1 MEKTARI
8 GRQIDKQKMKKII
21 KRFLS
26 IICITFVITIFATPT
41 IADSTGNI
49 VTGDIGDFGTWTT
62 EHNQNELLNN
72 VKNDLNAFE
81 SEYGH
86 EYVEAGVPI
95 EARLGIV
102 FVRALSYVS
111 QILDSSLVRFVNIFL
126 VIAFIFWVMLY
137 AYQMIT
143 DGGKTKPMDAF
154 QEIAKKGAILAIW
167 LILLGGGIQWF
178 FGAIMGPIFGFSS
191 YVSNLIL
198 NATTESGGYA
208 LADNCAAIHTYATT
222 HLGNNQIFTPEFAA
236 NIMCVPARLSGF
248 YYGAIKFG
256 WNLVVSGL
264 GVSTFTLLVGLILV
278 CLFIYTAFKF
288 MFVAFGVVADL
299 FLVIIMLPFTA
310 IAETV
315 NKTSYKGIAGD
326 VYNGFLGLFKSS
338 NLSSQIKKFVDASI
352 YFISLSIIIAIA
364 GALLASAV
372 QLNSDTHLITVLNGD
387 VVTLLLTGALVAYLA
402 AHADEFA
409 KTIGG
414 AIDYAI
420 GSDLQKDLKTVYNDT
435 KKKAEA
441 FIKALKESKK

>member
-1 MEKTARI
+1 
-8 GRQIDKQKMKKII
+8 MKKII

-26 IICITFVITIFATPT
+26 IVCITSVMAVFATPAHTAT
-41 IADSTGNI
+41 IGNI
-49 VTGDIGDFGTWTT
+49 TTGDIGEYGKWATD
-62 EHNQNELLNN
+62 HNREVLLGN
-72 VKNDLNAFE
+72 VQNDLNEFE
-81 SEYGH
+81 SGYGR
-86 EYVEAGVPI
+86 EYVDTGVPV

-102 FVRALSYVS
+102 FVRALSYVAK
-111 QILDSSLVRFVNIFL
+111 ILDNSLVRFVNIFL
-126 VIAFIFWVMLY
+126 VIAFLFWVMLY

-143 DGGKTKPMDAF
+143 DGKTKPMSVF
-154 QEIAKKGAILAIW
+154 QEIVKKGAILAIW
-167 LILLGGGIQWF
+167 LILLGGGIQWL

-198 NATTESGGYA
+198 NATTEVGGYV
-208 LADNCAAIHTYATT
+208 LADNCAAIHSYAAI
-222 HLGNNQIFTPEFAA
+222 HLGNNAIFTPEFAA

-256 WNLVVSGL
+256 WGLVVSGF

-278 CLFIYTAFKF
+278 CLFVYTAYKF
-288 MFVAFGVVADL
+288 LFVAFGVIADL
-299 FLVIIMLPFTA
+299 FLVVIMLPFTA

-326 VYNGFLGLFKSS
+326 IYNGFLGLFKSS
-338 NLSSQIKKFVDASI
+338 NLSSQIKKFVDAAI

-372 QLNSDTHLITVLNGD
+372 QLNSQTHLITVLNGD
-387 VVTLLLTGALVAYLA
+387 VVTLLLTGALVAYIA
-402 AHADEFA
+402 THAEEFA

-420 GSDLQKDLKTVYNDT
+420 GSDLQKDLKIVYNDT
-435 KKKAEA
+435 KKKAEK
-441 FIKALKESKK
+441 FIKTLKESKK

>member
-1 MEKTARI
+1 
-8 GRQIDKQKMKKII
+8 MKKII

-26 IICITFVITIFATPT
+26 IICITSVMTMFATSS
-41 IADSTGNI
+41 IADTTSNLT
-49 VTGDIGDFGTWTT
+49 TGDIGEYGTWAT
-62 EHNQNELLNN
+62 EHNRAELLEN
-72 VKNDLNAFE
+72 VQNDLNEFE
-81 SEYGH
+81 SNYGREYI
-86 EYVEAGVPI
+86 ETGVPI

-102 FVRALSYVS
+102 FVRALSYVAK
-111 QILDSSLVRFVNIFL
+111 ILDNSLVRFVNIFL
-126 VIAFIFWVMLY
+126 VIAFMFWIMLY

-154 QEIAKKGAILAIW
+154 QEITKKGAILAIW

-178 FGAIMGPIFGFSS
+178 FGAIMGPIFGVSS

-198 NATTESGGYA
+198 NATTDVGGYA
-208 LADNCAAIHTYATT
+208 LADNCATIHAYATT
-222 HLGNNQIFTPEFAA
+222 HLGTNQIFTPEFAA

-248 YYGAIKFG
+248 YYGAVKFG
-256 WNLVVSGL
+256 WGLVLSGL
-264 GVSTFTLLVGLILV
+264 GASTFTLLVGLILV
-278 CLFIYTAFKF
+278 CLFVYTAYKF
-288 MFVAFGVVADL
+288 LFVAFGVIADL

-326 VYNGFLGLFKSS
+326 IYNGFLGLFKSS
-338 NLSSQIKKFVDASI
+338 NLSSQIKKFVDAAI

-372 QLNSDTHLITVLNGD
+372 QLNSQTHLITVLNGD
-387 VVTLLLTGALVAYLA
+387 VVTLLLTGALVAYIA
-402 AHADEFA
+402 AHAEEFA
-409 KTIGG
+409 KSIGG

>member
-1 MEKTARI
+1 
-8 GRQIDKQKMKKII
+8 MKKII

-26 IICITFVITIFATPT
+26 IVCITSVMAVFATPAHTAT
-41 IADSTGNI
+41 IGNI
-49 VTGDIGDFGTWTT
+49 TTGDIGEYGKWATD
-62 EHNQNELLNN
+62 HNREVLLGN
-72 VKNDLNAFE
+72 VQNDLNEFE
-81 SEYGH
+81 SGYGR
-86 EYVEAGVPI
+86 EYVDTGVPV

-102 FVRALSYVS
+102 FVRALSYVAK
-111 QILDSSLVRFVNIFL
+111 ILDNSLVRFVNIFL
-126 VIAFIFWVMLY
+126 VIAFLFWVMLY

-143 DGGKTKPMDAF
+143 DGKTKPMSVF
-154 QEIAKKGAILAIW
+154 QEIVKKGAILAIW
-167 LILLGGGIQWF
+167 LILLGGGIQWL

-198 NATTESGGYA
+198 NATTDVGGYA
-208 LADNCAAIHTYATT
+208 LADNCAAIHAYATT
-222 HLGNNQIFTPEFAA
+222 HLGTNQIFTPEFAA

-256 WNLVVSGL
+256 WGLVVSGL

-278 CLFIYTAFKF
+278 CLFIYTAYKF
-288 MFVAFGVVADL
+288 LFVAFGVIADL
-299 FLVIIMLPFTA
+299 FLVVIMLPFTA

-326 VYNGFLGLFKSS
+326 IYNGFLRLFNASS
-338 NLSSQIKKFVDASI
+338 LSSQIKKFVDAAI

-372 QLNSDTHLITVLNGD
+372 QLNSQTHLITVLNGD
-387 VVTLLLTGALVAYLA
+387 VVTLLLTGALVAYIA
-402 AHADEFA
+402 THAEEFA

-420 GSDLQKDLKTVYNDT
+420 GSDLQKDLKIVYNDT
-435 KKKAEA
+435 KKKAEK
-441 FIKALKESKK
+441 FIKTLKESKK